1 MFLGRGVG
9 AALVRSVCLN
19 ELADGLVVAIQ
30 GITDDIGGVPVA
42 MTVARVLEAS
52 RGASIPRGISTPV
65 ITGNA
70 FEGSFAF
77 TL

>member
-19 ELADGLVVAIQ
+19 ELADSLVVARQ

-42 MTVARVLEAS
+42 IIVAHVQEAS
-52 RGASIPRGISTPV
+52 RGAFTTRGISTPT
-65 ITGNA
+65 IIGNA